1 MPEEFEESPEELP
14 EEENGENSEENNDE
28 EVHVTR
34 AKIPRG
40 EEVIGIIE
48 ERLGGNKM
56 KVNCLDGK
64 TRNSRVP
71 GRLKRKLWL
80 RPGDVVLIE
89 PWELD
94 KDKGDVI
101 FKYPSNQIEWLKR
114 NGYIKTEKKEF

>member
-1 MPEEFEESPEELP
+1 MTDKFKENNQEFS
-14 EEENGENSEENNDE
+14 EEENEVNENENSEEIKIA
-28 EVHVTR
+28 R

-56 KVNCLDGK
+56 KVKCLDGK

-80 RPGDVVLIE
+80 RPGDTVLVE

-94 KDKGDVI
+94 KSKGDVI

-114 NGYIKTEKKEF
+114 NGYLKTEEKEF

>member
-1 MPEEFEESPEELP
+1 MAEEFEESTEELP
-14 EEENGENSEENNDE
+14 EKENGEGNEENNDE

>member
-1 MPEEFEESPEELP
+1 MPEEIEEESEEFS
-14 EEENGENSEENNDE
+14 ENEENSNGE
-28 EVHVTR
+28 VQVTR

-40 EEVIGIIE
+40 EEVIGVIE

-114 NGYIKTEKKEF
+114 KGYIKTEKKEF

>member
-1 MPEEFEESPEELP
+1 MPEESEEFSDEEESET
-14 EEENGENSEENNDE
+14 ENSENLNGEIQ
-28 EVHVTR
+28 VTR

-56 KVNCLDGK
+56 KVKCLDGK

-94 KDKGDVI
+94 KSKGDVI

-114 NGYIKTEKKEF
+114 NGYLKSEEKEF

>member
-1 MPEEFEESPEELP
+1 MTDKFKENNQEFS
-14 EEENGENSEENNDE
+14 EEENEVNENENSEEIKIA
-28 EVHVTR
+28 R

-56 KVNCLDGK
+56 KVKCLDGK

-80 RPGDVVLIE
+80 RPGDTVLVE

-94 KDKGDVI
+94 KSKGDVI
-101 FKYPSNQIEWLKR
+101 FKYPSNQIEWLKK
-114 NGYIKTEKKEF
+114 NGYLKTEEKEF

>member
-1 MPEEFEESPEELP
+1 MAEEFKESTEELP
-14 EEENGENSEENNDE
+14 EKENGEGNEENNDE

-40 EEVIGIIE
+40 EEVIGVIE

>member
-1 MPEEFEESPEELP
+1 MVYESEKSSEEFSAEEDGEEI
-14 EEENGENSEENNDE
+14 S
-28 EVHVTR
+28 VTR

-80 RPGDVVLIE
+80 RPGDVVLIK

-94 KDKGDVI
+94 KSKGDVI
-101 FKYPSNQIEWLKR
+101 FKYPSNQTEWLKR

>member
-1 MPEEFEESPEELP
+1 MSDEFEDKKEDFSEDEESEK
-14 EEENGENSEENNDE
+14 ENSNQENQ
-28 EVHVTR
+28 VTR

-56 KVNCLDGK
+56 KVKCLDGK

-71 GRLKRKLWL
+71 GRLKRRLWL

-94 KDKGDVI
+94 KSKGDVI

-114 NGYIKTEKKEF
+114 NGYLKTEEKEF

>member
-1 MPEEFEESPEELP
+1 MEEEIKDESKEDEESK
-14 EEENGENSEENNDE
+14 EENE
-28 EVHVTR
+28 EVQVTR

-40 EEVIGIIE
+40 EEVIGVIE

-80 RPGDVVLIE
+80 RPGDVVLVE

-94 KDKGDVI
+94 KSKGDVI

-114 NGYIKTEKKEF
+114 NGYLKSEGKEF

>member
-1 MPEEFEESPEELP
+1 MEDEFEEES
-14 EEENGENSEENNDE
+14 ENNQDENSEE
-28 EVHVTR
+28 EVKIAR

-40 EEVIGIIE
+40 EEVIGVIE

-56 KVNCLDGK
+56 KVKCLDGK

-80 RPGDVVLIE
+80 RPGDIVLVE

-94 KDKGDVI
+94 KSKGDVI

-114 NGYIKTEKKEF
+114 NGYLKTEEKEF

>member
-1 MPEEFEESPEELP
+1 MSDEEESEEFSEEGNTE
-14 EEENGENSEENNDE
+14 ENSEE
-28 EVHVTR
+28 VHITR

-40 EEVIGIIE
+40 EEVIGVIE

-80 RPGDVVLIE
+80 RPGDVVLVE

>member
-1 MPEEFEESPEELP
+1 MPEETDEFS
-14 EEENGENSEENNDE
+14 EEESEENKSE

-56 KVNCLDGK
+56 KVKCLDGK

-80 RPGDVVLIE
+80 RPGDTVLVE

-94 KDKGDVI
+94 KLKGDVI

-114 NGYIKTEKKEF
+114 NGYLKSEEKEF